1 MRSVVREESA
11 LEAPETRR
19 LLTQA
24 RDAAHRIEEAR
35 TQMARAA
42 TQRRDAVSALR
53 DRGLSYGEIARALGC
68 SRSAIQSLLRTDP
81 K

>member
-1 MRSVVREESA
+1 MREQAA
-11 LEAPETRR
+11 LEDAETRR
-19 LLTQA
+19 LLEQA
-24 RDAAHRIEEAR
+24 RDAAHHIEEAR

-53 DRGLSYGEIARALGC
+53 SRGLSYGEIARALGC
-68 SRSAIQSLLRTDP
+68 SRSAIQSILRADS